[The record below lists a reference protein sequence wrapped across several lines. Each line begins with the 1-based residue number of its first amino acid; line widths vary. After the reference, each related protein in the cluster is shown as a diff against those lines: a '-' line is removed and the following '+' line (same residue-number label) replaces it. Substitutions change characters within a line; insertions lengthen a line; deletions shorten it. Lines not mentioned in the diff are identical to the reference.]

1 MEKHDTTSSQSL
13 LQAERDIEDIVEFSV
28 EDTKSPSTVEE
39 FLYDLLKVYQQL
51 HLRLLPR

>member
-51 HLRLLPR
+51 HFRLLPR